1 MVVLQTVAHQMGF
14 SDEHRKAFRI
24 DLECEEEKRPLFAE
38 DNPDFRDILR
48 EFMMGE
54 NRFSSLTRTFPE
66 RAEMLFAEA
75 EEFNNRR
82 YAKYKKLAAE

>member
-1 MVVLQTVAHQMGF
+1 MCKNPF
-14 SDEHRKAFRI
+14 SLDS
-24 DLECEEEKRPLFAE
+24 AE
-38 DNPDFRDILR
+38 PNGKLR
-48 EFMMGE
+48 EFMMSE
-54 NRFSSLTRTFPE
+54 NRFASLTRTFPE